1 MKVKLDN
8 GAFIPKRAH
17 DADAGYDL
25 FAMESKTVPARG
37 SAIFDTGVHMEIPHG
52 FAGVIKSKSGLNIK
66 HDILS
71 DGLVDSGYS
80 GRIRVK
86 LYNHGDREYQVLRGD
101 KISQIMIV
109 PVHTPDLRIVTEL
122 KETERGEHGFGST
135 GR

>member
-80 GRIRVK
+80 GSIRVK